1 MLFGFLHRVTI
12 AVIDLK
18 ETIIFMVLYFMSNLS
33 GKLCKSSPLAS
44 SICALYISA
53 VSPIFVV
60 LQPNLQDMLTIAQ
73 RTCTLNFVFLSAS
86 LLHLACFQ
94 VGIMA
99 KIYAN

>member
-1 MLFGFLHRVTI
+1 MQ
-12 AVIDLK
+12 
-18 ETIIFMVLYFMSNLS
+18 IFS
-33 GKLCKSSPLAS
+33 S

-73 RTCTLNFVFLSAS
+73 RTCALNFVFLS
-86 LLHLACFQ
+86 ACFQ

-99 KIYAN
+99 IIYAN